1 MNHSSRTVTGFAAL
15 ITTAIFF
22 LTPLNLYAQGHTGHT
37 APPAASQPKAAA
49 PQPKAAATQQPKA
62 PADQEKVEVV
72 PQIELSTEQMQ
83 RIGVKTVTVTAK
95 PLQKIIRT
103 VGRIETDER
112 NQTTV
117 NAKIEGWIEKLYV
130 DYTGRYVK
138 KGEPLVDIYSP
149 ELLATQKEFL
159 NTLKWAGR
167 QTGKKA
173 HDGHDHSAPDGL
185 PDATSDLQKMLE
197 KDASATLDAARQRL
211 RLWDIS
217 DEQIRRIEK
226 TGKPVRTLTL
236 YSPVSGYITQKMAVQ
251 GMRIMPGEKLFD
263 VADLS
268 RLWIIADIYEYELSA
283 VRVGQPVSV
292 TLSYF
297 PGREWSSRIDYIY
310 PVFSAETRTA
320 KVRLTLPN
328 AGGQLKPQMFTN
340 VEIRIGLGRRLSIP
354 ESAVID
360 TGKGQVVYVDRGN
373 GVFEPREIRTG
384 LRAEGAVEVLRGLKA
399 GDRVASAANF
409 LIDSEA
415 QLKGVK
421 PLSKP

>member
-1 MNHSSRTVTGFAAL
+1 MNRSSKAVTGFTAL

-22 LTPLNLYAQGHTGHT
+22 LTPLTLYSQGHAGHT
-37 APPAASQPKAAA
+37 VPPPAAPPSKNAGSQPQAAA
-49 PQPKAAATQQPKA
+49 TPQPKAAAET
-62 PADQEKVEVV
+62 VEEA
-72 PQIELSTEQMQ
+72 PQIELSAEQMQ
-83 RIGVKTVTVTAK
+83 RIGVKTVTVSAK
-95 PLQKIIRT
+95 PLQKVIRT

-112 NQTTV
+112 SQTTI
-117 NAKIEGWIEKLYV
+117 NAKVEGWIEKLYV

-138 KGEPLVDIYSP
+138 KGEPLADIYSP
-149 ELLATQKEFL
+149 ELLATQQEFL
-159 NTLKWAGR
+159 NTLKWSGR
-167 QTGKKA
+167 QTGPKTQE
-173 HDGHDHSAPDGL
+173 GHDHKAANGL
-185 PDATSDLQKMLE
+185 PDTTSDLQKMLA
-197 KDASATLDAARQRL
+197 KDASAILAAARQRL

-217 DEQIRRIEK
+217 DEQIQQIEK

-236 YSPVSGYITQKMAVQ
+236 YSPVSGNITQKMAVA
-251 GMRIMPGEKLFD
+251 GMRVMPGEKLFD

-268 RLWIIADIYEYELSA
+268 RLWIIADIYEYELAA

-297 PGREWSSRIDYIY
+297 PGWQWSSRIDYIY
-310 PVFSAETRTA
+310 PVIAAETRTA

-328 AGGQLKPQMFTN
+328 TDGQLKPQMFTN
-340 VEIRIGLGRRLSIP
+340 VEIRIGLGKRLSIP
-354 ESAVID
+354 EAAVMD

-373 GVFEPREIRTG
+373 GIFEPREIRTG

-399 GDRVASAANF
+399 GDRVAAAANF